1 MKGPIHCFAS
11 DLLAGKLAMVTGGG
25 TGIGRAIAAELARSG
40 ADLILAARRL
50 DVLETAAEEI
60 RIDTKRRVHCRQVD
74 IRNLETVDA
83 LVDSIDSEFGQVDIL
98 VNNAGGQFPQ
108 AAERLSPGGW
118 RSVIDLNLNG
128 TWNMTQAIGKQMLA
142 GRGGTICQI
151 TIPVGRG
158 NPGLAHSG
166 AARAGITELSKS
178 LAYEWGPKVR
188 INCVGPGSIVTE
200 AFADTYDDDVL
211 DDIAETPIPH
221 PGTVEDIANG
231 VVFLVSPAG
240 RFISGET
247 LMVDGGVSRYGSNQA
262 LKPEDFRYRRELGP
276 DW

>member
-98 VNNAGGQFPQ
+98 VNNAGGQFL
-108 AAERLSPGGW
+108 RL
-118 RSVIDLNLNG
+118 LNVFHLVVG
-128 TWNMTQAIGKQMLA
+128 VLSSILISTWNMTQAIGKQMLVE
-142 GRGGTICQI
+142 GTICQI

-158 NPGLAHSG
+158 NQ
-166 AARAGITELSKS
+166 
-178 LAYEWGPKVR
+178 
-188 INCVGPGSIVTE
+188 
-200 AFADTYDDDVL
+200 D
-211 DDIAETPIPH
+211 
-221 PGTVEDIANG
+221 
-231 VVFLVSPAG
+231 
-240 RFISGET
+240 
-247 LMVDGGVSRYGSNQA
+247 
-262 LKPEDFRYRRELGP
+262 
-276 DW
+276 